1 MAGFTKLFSE
11 IVTSSIWSEDDKTRL
26 VWITLLALVDNP
38 KGEVPASIP
47 GLANAARVSIKD
59 CEKAVKILESPDE
72 YSRTKEHEGRRI
84 KPIDGGWLIINYEK
98 HRNREDSDP
107 RKVADRERQRRHRA
121 QMSRDS
127 HVTSC
132 DVASASASVSKSSSK
147 EGGVGEDSDCNVSL
161 GVVRSRTANE
171 EYSGFDAFWAAY
183 PRKVAKQK
191 AVAAWYKADIP
202 VTLNELLAILEKH
215 KATEQWTKDGGSF
228 IPHPAT
234 WINGR
239 RWEDD
244 VADAQ
249 GKDLIY

>member
-84 KPIDGGWLIINYEK
+84 QPIDGGWLIINYEK
-98 HRNREDSDP
+98 HRNRESSDP

-127 HVTSC
+127 HVMSC
-132 DVASASASVSKSSSK
+132 DVASASASVSDSSS
-147 EGGVGEDSDCNVSL
+147 EIGGAGGKVDGYTLEHCLEAADKLNIPASEAEAFHLHYCPVGWIDGAGRKITNLPRMLQKWHSKQIE
-161 GVVRSRTANE
+161 RPTA
-171 EYSGFDAFWAAY
+171 D
-183 PRKVAKQK
+183 Q
-191 AVAAWYKADIP
+191 
-202 VTLNELLAILEKH
+202 H
-215 KATEQWTKDGGSF
+215 
-228 IPHPAT
+228 
-234 WINGR
+234 GR
-239 RWEDD
+239 N
-244 VADAQ
+244 
-249 GKDLIY
+249 LIYDIR